1 MTQAE
6 LTFFEMVPRALRD
19 IASELHKLNENKP
32 AQVEKEPETKET
44 PAMKDYG
51 KPYWDEN
58 RKAVFV
64 PIINKFL
71 DAKDLCDGEKN
82 WNDAMELAKQNGKE
96 LPSRKEMLILAY
108 FVDEINAI
116 LEENGGEKLEGWYWA
131 STELSFNNAW
141 SMYFSNGG
149 LYYYYKSNA
158 NSVRAVAA
166 I

>member
-32 AQVEKEPETKET
+32 AQVEKEPETKEIPVT
-44 PAMKDYG
+44 KDYG

-71 DAKDLCDGEKN
+71 DAKNLCEEEKS
-82 WNDAMELAKQNGKE
+82 WYDAMELAKKNGKE

-108 FVDEINAI
+108 FEDEINSI
-116 LEENGGEKLEGWYWA
+116 LEANGGDKLDGWYWA
-131 STELSFNNAW
+131 SSEYHSSNAW
-141 SMYFSNGG
+141 SMNFSNGN
-149 LYYYYKSNA
+149 LYYNNKYIYGY
-158 NSVRAVAA
+158 VRAVAA